1 MKTTAGTREQGN
13 QGTRQAAWIRARGPR
28 PEARLLDERGSALA
42 AVLVLV
48 VLLTMVGV
56 AMVNSTFTEIS
67 VAYNAGDTA
76 AAQYAAEAGL
86 SRAIYELSQNAG
98 WTGTTAAIGTGQYV
112 VTVTS
117 SGLIR
122 SITSTGT
129 QGGGRRV
136 LKAAVKPLSQSAV
149 STVLANTTA
158 TIGSPSAGLT
168 VSNDYPSSAASAVH
182 ANNKLSAPTAVTINT
197 AGANVIGGLTANGVI
212 TGVGCPTWA
221 WTCNA
226 SAGVRAMPEIDV
238 DSAATTSLKYRAQ
251 HTNDPVDGKPVYFK
265 GGDTTYRCNTGSPW
279 AFTST
284 QQCWDYYVNS
294 KTGTLGSGIS
304 NPVFFVEFTTGEST
318 TYTTGGG
325 GGGSITTNL
334 PIVVRGRCAGGYNGA
349 GSGGGANQ
357 CGSGGQN
364 TLTIGRPAGVVSG
377 DLLVAAI
384 SVRSAN
390 PSTPSGWTLVWC
402 GNSGSS
408 SGGSTCPVSSTVS
421 LAVYWKVA
429 GASEPSTYSGW
440 TTTQKAAGVITA
452 YYNVNTS
459 TPIDVQNGT
468 GYTSSV
474 TSLSTPSITT
484 AVANTMLVASFGA
497 ADGTDP
503 AFGTSVASMPAGM
516 TDEWDKNGSVSSGS
530 ASGAAHGAMFDAI
543 QDSIGAT
550 GQKTVTMS
558 SSAVGVA
565 HLLALKPATATVATS
580 SGGSA
585 PTFRAASSAATTV
598 SCGSPCISLTIS
610 APAGVVNGDVMIA
623 NIVASGTTS
632 TIQAPAGWTLIRRT
646 TSDMTLITVSYLEQA
661 VYYRVAAGEPANYA
675 WTSTGTGGSMAGGI
689 SAYSGVDTTTPV
701 DVENVEWVAAVPNY
715 ANTSL
720 PAPSVVT
727 TVANDL
733 LVASFAA
740 TLNGSPP
747 PALTGPAGWN
757 SRYSATYNI
766 EAQSSDLV
774 QATAGLTAAIRAIAP
789 STRGQGFG
797 HLLALKPAGGT
808 TVTCGG
814 SPYTETLCIRATP
827 AGSYSSSVPPAV
839 TGAIVIFRRVSGTSV
854 AGDIVF
860 QNMASASANYTHTY
874 QGSDPALLAAGKIS
888 MISSG
893 ASAGRTSTSITGI
906 VYTFA
911 GCDNTDGS
919 SNLKGVGYLGLD
931 QQQDAKG
938 ITFMTSC

>member
-1 MKTTAGTREQGN
+1 
-13 QGTRQAAWIRARGPR
+13 
-28 PEARLLDERGSALA
+28 
-42 AVLVLV
+42 
-48 VLLTMVGV
+48 
-56 AMVNSTFTEIS
+56 
-67 VAYNAGDTA
+67 
-76 AAQYAAEAGL
+76 
-86 SRAIYELSQNAG
+86 
-98 WTGTTAAIGTGQYV
+98 
-112 VTVTS
+112 
-117 SGLIR
+117 
-122 SITSTGT
+122 
-129 QGGGRRV
+129 
-136 LKAAVKPLSQSAV
+136 
-149 STVLANTTA
+149 
-158 TIGSPSAGLT
+158 
-168 VSNDYPSSAASAVH
+168 
-182 ANNKLSAPTAVTINT
+182 
-197 AGANVIGGLTANGVI
+197 
-212 TGVGCPTWA
+212 
-221 WTCNA
+221 
-226 SAGVRAMPEIDV
+226 
-238 DSAATTSLKYRAQ
+238 
-251 HTNDPVDGKPVYFK
+251 
-265 GGDTTYRCNTGSPW
+265 
-279 AFTST
+279 
-284 QQCWDYYVNS
+284 
-294 KTGTLGSGIS
+294 
-304 NPVFFVEFTTGEST
+304 
-318 TYTTGGG
+318 
-325 GGGSITTNL
+325 
-334 PIVVRGRCAGGYNGA
+334 
-349 GSGGGANQ
+349 
-357 CGSGGQN
+357 
-364 TLTIGRPAGVVSG
+364 
-377 DLLVAAI
+377 
-384 SVRSAN
+384 
-390 PSTPSGWTLVWC
+390 
-402 GNSGSS
+402 
-408 SGGSTCPVSSTVS
+408 
-421 LAVYWKVA
+421 
-429 GASEPSTYSGW
+429 
-440 TTTQKAAGVITA
+440 
-452 YYNVNTS
+452 
-459 TPIDVQNGT
+459 
-468 GYTSSV
+468 
-474 TSLSTPSITT
+474 
-484 AVANTMLVASFGA
+484 MLVASFGA

-610 APAGVVNGDVMIA
+610 VPAGVVNGDVMIA

-757 SRYSATYNI
+757 SRYSATYVT

-814 SPYTETLCIRATP
+814 STYTETLCIRATP
-827 AGSYSSSVPPAV
+827 AGSYSSSVPTAV
-839 TGAIVIFRRVSGTSV
+839 TGAIVSFRRVSGTSV
-854 AGDIVF
+854 SGDIVF
-860 QNMASASANYTHTY
+860 QNTASASANYAHTY

-911 GCDNTDGS
+911 GSDNPDGN
-919 SNLKGVGYLGLD
+919 SNLQGIGNPGFDLQHG
-931 QQQDAKG
+931 ANG
-938 ITFMTSC
+938 ITLTLSGLLLSNGSISLQDTGGTGTATIQYNRTVVENLPAAFTTSTAGSFMIPLSWSSGD